1 MHRQVGTS
9 LSDQVGARSWRRRIR
24 QWLVVLAVLSL
35 VLLLA
40 DWFDTNEADK
50 LPLALQRI
58 QPSWLPGDWYLNQ
71 PQPHQWLFL
80 ELAGR
85 LIHQLGLVGGA
96 LLIRLAGY
104 GLWGWGVLAVA
115 AELGLGLPWLL
126 VALALWLPRQG
137 MVAGEWMLGSAEP
150 KTFAYGLL
158 LLAFASWR
166 RSRSG
171 WAGLQAGL
179 ACSAHVLV
187 GGYGALTLAALAWC
201 RSAQRRCR
209 GWLALG
215 AALVGAFA
223 LYKPVL
229 GRVAEL
235 ATPASARPQGLSA
248 AWLYVVFRHPHH
260 LVPSSWSKGWL
271 VLLVVLLGWSV
282 LGAWLGRG
290 AARHL
295 PDNEAQACRD
305 LWLWSA
311 LALVP
316 FGVGLLA
323 SLVDPAGVLQQL
335 YPFRLADS
343 LVPLTL
349 VLVGARAL
357 QDLVASRAI
366 RSRAWR
372 GFCSVG
378 LPVLVLVSAGL
389 TSRGAVLRPWRAL
402 ALPPEK
408 ADLYRALMATTPA
421 GGRVLT
427 PPGGFSD
434 LALRTRRAQVV
445 QFRQVPGSLRLL
457 DQWSRRLA
465 DLAGSDRWLR
475 EGPGGAAAER
485 RLVAAYG
492 RQSPAALAALAQRY
506 GVVAVVT
513 RAGQQG
519 PAGWQRVS
527 GGSPWWLWLPGS
539 PPGAVQ

>member
-1 MHRQVGTS
+1 V
-9 LSDQVGARSWRRRIR
+9 L
-24 QWLVVLAVLSL
+24 LAVLAL

-80 ELAGR
+80 DLAGR
-85 LIHQLGLVGGA
+85 LINQVGLVAGA

-104 GLWGWGVLAVA
+104 GLWGWGVLALA

-126 VALALWLPRQG
+126 AAVVLWLPRQG

-158 LLAFASWR
+158 LLAFVSWR
-166 RSRSG
+166 RNRSA

-187 GGYGALTLAALAWC
+187 GGYGALTLAALAWR

-209 GWLALG
+209 GWLALA

-229 GRVAEL
+229 GRLAEL
-235 ATPASARPQGLSA
+235 ATPASAVPQGLSA

-260 LVPSSWSKGWL
+260 LVPSSWGKGWL
-271 VLLVVLLGWSV
+271 VLLVVLVGWSV
-282 LGAWLGRG
+282 LGAWLARG
-290 AARHL
+290 ATRHL

-316 FGVGLLA
+316 FGLGLLA

-357 QDLVASRAI
+357 QSLVGSRAI
-366 RSRAWR
+366 NSRAWR
-372 GFCSVG
+372 GFCIVG

-389 TSRGAVLRPWRAL
+389 TSRGAVLRPWQVL

-408 ADLYRALMATTPA
+408 TDLYRALMTTTPA

-445 QFRQVPGSLRLL
+445 QFRQVPGSLQLL
-457 DQWSRRLA
+457 GEWSRRLA

-485 RLVAAYG
+485 RLMAAYG

-519 PAGWQRVS
+519 PAGWQRAS
-527 GGSPWWLWLPGS
+527 GGSSWWLWLPGA
-539 PPGAVQ
+539 PPGAPQ

>member
-1 MHRQVGTS
+1 MGTS
-9 LSDQVGARSWRRRIR
+9 LSDQVGARSGRRRIR
-24 QWLVVLAVLSL
+24 QWLVVLVVLAL

-50 LPLALQRI
+50 LPLALQRLR
-58 QPSWLPGDWYLNQ
+58 SGWLPGDWYLNQ

-85 LIHQLGLVGGA
+85 LINQLGFVSGA

-104 GLWGWGVLAVA
+104 GLWGWGVVAVA

-150 KTFAYGLL
+150 KTFAYALL
-158 LLAFASWR
+158 LLAFVSWR
-166 RSRSG
+166 QSRSG

-209 GWLALG
+209 GWLALA
-215 AALVGAFA
+215 AALLGAFA
-223 LYKPVL
+223 LYGPVL
-229 GRVAEL
+229 GRLAEL
-235 ATPASARPQGLSA
+235 ARPASALPQGLSP

-260 LVPSSWSKGWL
+260 LVPSSWGKGWM
-271 VLLVVLLGWSV
+271 VLLLVMMGWSV
-282 LGAWLGRG
+282 LGVWLARG

-295 PDNEAQACRD
+295 PDNDAQACRD

-323 SLVDPAGVLQQL
+323 SLVDPAGALQQL

-343 LVPLTL
+343 LLPLTF

-357 QDLVASRAI
+357 QALVGSRAI
-366 RSRAWR
+366 NSRAWQR
-372 GFCSVG
+372 VCIVG
-378 LPVLVLVSAGL
+378 LSALVLVSAGL
-389 TSRGAVLRPWRAL
+389 TSRGAVLRPWRAF

-408 ADLYRALMATTPA
+408 ADLYRALMAATPP

-434 LALRTRRAQVV
+434 LALRTSRAQVV
-445 QFRQVPGSLRLL
+445 QFRQVPGSMRLL
-457 DQWSRRLA
+457 DEWSRRLA
-465 DLAGSDRWLR
+465 DLAGSERVLL

-485 RLVAAYG
+485 RLMAAYG
-492 RQSPAALAALAQRY
+492 RRSPAALAALTQRY

-513 RAGQQG
+513 QAGQQG
-519 PAGWQRVS
+519 PAGWHRVWA
-527 GGSPWWLWLPGS
+527 GSPWWLWLPGA
-539 PPGAVQ
+539 PQ